1 MVRVAIDEQIFAI
14 QRYGGISRLFYEL
27 AKQFT
32 TTPDLG
38 VKLLPISAPIVNQYV
53 LGNPELTSSLQ
64 LHPAKNSIR
73 ALATYFS
80 HRTDVRDAQ
89 IVHNTFYLPHGLTGG
104 KGAKR
109 VVTIHDMIPELLP
122 KTRRRLDLLTM
133 KRRYVHQ
140 ADHIICVSAATRGDL
155 VRLYPEI
162 TAPIS
167 VVHHGVDPVF
177 TPNVPKWS
185 DLPEQYI
192 LFVGN
197 RDQYKDADILLKAFA
212 IFSKEFNDTTLLFV
226 GGGEF
231 TAKESKLMQTLGI
244 TRQVSQRSL
253 PDAEMSSAYCNA
265 LFTVFPSRF
274 EGFGLPALESMAS
287 GTATILANATSL
299 PEVGGDAALYFESG
313 NVAGLAEK
321 MLRLATNGD
330 LRSQLANAGI
340 IQAKGFSWAKCAA
353 ETAAVYQ
360 SSLNAN

>member
-1 MVRVAIDEQIFAI
+1 MRVAMDEQIFAI

-38 VKLLPISAPIVNQYV
+38 VELLPISAPIVNQYV
-53 LGNPELTSSLQ
+53 LDNPDLTAALRT
-64 LHPAKNSIR
+64 HPAKNSIS

-80 HRTDVRDAQ
+80 HRTDARGAQ

-104 KGAKR
+104 KGAR
-109 VVTIHDMIPELLP
+109 RIVTIHDMIPELLP

-177 TPNVPKWS
+177 TPDILRWS
-185 DLPEQYI
+185 DLPERYI

-197 RDQYKDADILLKAFA
+197 RDQYKDADILMKAFA
-212 IFSKEFNDTTLLFV
+212 AFAKEFTETTLLFV
-226 GGGEF
+226 GGGDF
-231 TAKESKLMQTLGI
+231 TTKEIKLMHTLGI
-244 TRQVSQRSL
+244 TQRVSQRSL

-265 LFTVFPSRF
+265 IFTVFPSRF

-287 GTATILANATSL
+287 GTATILANSTSL
-299 PEVGGDAALYFESG
+299 PEVGGEAALYFESG
-313 NVAGLAEK
+313 NVSDLAEK
-321 MLRLATNGD
+321 MLDLATNPQ
-330 LRSQLANAGI
+330 LRGQLAKAGI
-340 IQAKGFSWAKCAA
+340 YQAQGFSWAKCAT
-353 ETAAVYQ
+353 ETASVYQ
-360 SSLNAN
+360 ATLNAN

>member
-1 MVRVAIDEQIFAI
+1 MDEQIFAI

-32 TTPDLG
+32 LSPGLG
-38 VKLLPISAPIVNQYV
+38 VELLPVNAPIVNRYV
-53 LGNPELTSSLQ
+53 IDNPTLMSALKTTETNSSV
-64 LHPAKNSIR
+64 R

-80 HRTDVRDAQ
+80 HRTNARGAE
-89 IVHNTFYLPHGLTGG
+89 IVHNTFYLPHGLAGA

-109 VVTIHDMIPELLP
+109 IVTIHDMIPELLP

-133 KRRYVHQ
+133 KRRYVDQ

-155 VRLYPEI
+155 IRLYPEI

-185 DLPEQYI
+185 DLPEQYV

-197 RDQYKDADILLKAFA
+197 RGQYKDADILIQAFA
-212 IFSKEFNDTTLLFV
+212 QFTKQVSDVTLLFV

-231 TAKESKLMQTLGI
+231 TTRENKLMNSL
-244 TRQVSQRSL
+244 RVSRSVQQRSL
-253 PDAEMSSAYCNA
+253 PDSEMSSAYGNA

-299 PEVGGDAALYFESG
+299 PEVGGEAALYFESG
-313 NVAGLAEK
+313 DVNDLAQHMVTLATDPVLRTNLAKAGIAQAEK
-321 MLRLATNGD
+321 
-330 LRSQLANAGI
+330 
-340 IQAKGFSWAKCAA
+340 FSWVKCAQQTA
-353 ETAAVYQ
+353 EVYQ
-360 SSLNAN
+360 ETLKNG

>member
-1 MVRVAIDEQIFAI
+1 MDEQIFAI

-32 TTPDLG
+32 LSPELG
-38 VKLLPISAPIVNQYV
+38 VDLLPVSAPIVNRYV
-53 LGNPELTSSLQ
+53 IDNPALMSALRTTEANSSV
-64 LHPAKNSIR
+64 R
-73 ALATYFS
+73 ALAAYFS
-80 HRTDVRDAQ
+80 HRTNARGAE
-89 IVHNTFYLPHGLTGG
+89 IVHNTFYLPHGLAGAKG
-104 KGAKR
+104 AKGAKR
-109 VVTIHDMIPELLP
+109 IVTIHDMIPELLP

-155 VRLYPEI
+155 IRLYPEI

-167 VVHHGVDPVF
+167 VVYHGVDPVF

-185 DLPEQYI
+185 DLPDQYV

-197 RDQYKDADILLKAFA
+197 RGQYKDADILMKAFA
-212 IFSKEFNDTTLLFV
+212 RFAKQIPDVTLLFV

-231 TAKESKLMQTLGI
+231 AAEEIKLMNELGI
-244 TRQVSQRSL
+244 ARSVSQRSL
-253 PDAEMSSAYCNA
+253 PDAEMSSAYGNA

-299 PEVGGDAALYFESG
+299 PEVGGEAALYFESG
-313 NVAGLAEK
+313 DISDLAQH
-321 MLRLATNGD
+321 MVTLATD
-330 LRSQLANAGI
+330 PVSRANMADAGI
-340 IQAKGFSWAKCAA
+340 SQAAKFSWAKCAQQTA
-353 ETAAVYQ
+353 EVYQ
-360 SSLNAN
+360 ASLKSA

>member
-1 MVRVAIDEQIFAI
+1 MDEQIFAI

-32 TTPDLG
+32 TTPELG
-38 VKLLPISAPIVNQYV
+38 VELLPIRAPIVNHYV
-53 LGNPELTSSLQ
+53 LDNPELAAALHT
-64 LHPAKNSIR
+64 HPAKNSIT
-73 ALATYFS
+73 ALANYFS
-80 HRTDVRDAQ
+80 HRTDARGAEV
-89 IVHNTFYLPHGLTGG
+89 VHNTFYLPHGLTGA

-133 KRRYVHQ
+133 KRRYVDQ

-155 VRLYPEI
+155 IRLYPEI

-167 VVHHGVDPVF
+167 IVHHGVDPVF
-177 TPNVPKWS
+177 TPNIPKWS
-185 DLPEQYI
+185 DLPERYI

-197 RDQYKDADILLKAFA
+197 RDQYKDADILMKAFA
-212 IFSKEFNDTTLLFV
+212 QFSKEIPGVTLLFV
-226 GGGEF
+226 GGGQF
-231 TAKESKLMQTLGI
+231 TSKENKLMQSLGI
-244 TRQVSQRSL
+244 SQSVQQRSL

-313 NVAGLAEK
+313 DVTDLAQKMITLASDHEMKDHLAE
-321 MLRLATNGD
+321 
-330 LRSQLANAGI
+330 AGTA
-340 IQAKGFSWAKCAA
+340 QAARFSWAKCAA

-360 SSLNAN
+360 TTLTSN

>member
-1 MVRVAIDEQIFAI
+1 MDEQIFAI

-32 TTPDLG
+32 TTRELD
-38 VKLLPISAPIVNQYV
+38 VDMLPISAPIVNQYV
-53 LGNPELTSSLQ
+53 LDNPDLSIALRT
-64 LHPAKNSIR
+64 HAAKNSIS

-80 HRTDVRDAQ
+80 HRTDVRGAE

-133 KRRYVHQ
+133 KRRYTQQ

-177 TPNVPKWS
+177 APDIPRWS
-185 DLPEQYI
+185 DLPERYI

-212 IFSKEFNDTTLLFV
+212 AFSKELIGLTLLFV

-231 TAKESKLMQTLGI
+231 TSKESKLIQTLEI
-244 TRQVSQRSL
+244 TQQVSQRSL

-299 PEVGGDAALYFESG
+299 PEVGGEAALYFESG
-313 NVAGLAEK
+313 NASDLAEK
-321 MLRLATNGD
+321 MLDLATNPQ
-330 LRSQLANAGI
+330 LRDQLAQAGI
-340 IQAKGFSWAKCAA
+340 RQANRFSWAKCAT
-353 ETAAVYQ
+353 ETAHVYQ
-360 SSLNAN
+360 ATLNAD

>member
-1 MVRVAIDEQIFAI
+1 MDEQIFAI

-32 TTPDLG
+32 TTRELD
-38 VKLLPISAPIVNQYV
+38 VEMLPISAPIVNQYV
-53 LGNPELTSSLQ
+53 LDNRDLSIALRT
-64 LHPAKNSIR
+64 HAAKNSIS

-80 HRTDVRDAQ
+80 HRTDVRGAE

-133 KRRYVHQ
+133 KRRYVQQ

-177 TPNVPKWS
+177 TPNIPKWS
-185 DLPEQYI
+185 DLPERYI

-197 RDQYKDADILLKAFA
+197 RGQYKDADILLKAFVT
-212 IFSKEFNDTTLLFV
+212 FSQEFTGITLLFV
-226 GGGEF
+226 GGGKF
-231 TAKESKLMQTLGI
+231 TSKESKLMQNLGI
-244 TRQVSQRSL
+244 TGQVSQRSL
-253 PDAEMSSAYCNA
+253 PDAEISSAYCNA

-299 PEVGGDAALYFESG
+299 PEVGGNAALYFESG
-313 NVAGLAEK
+313 NVADLAET
-321 MLRLATNGD
+321 MHTLATGED
-330 LRSQLANAGI
+330 LRTQLANAGI
-340 IQAKGFSWAKCAA
+340 LQANGFSWAKCAA

-360 SSLNAN
+360 STLRAN

>member
-1 MVRVAIDEQIFAI
+1 MRVAMDEQIFAI

-32 TTPDLG
+32 TTPVLG
-38 VKLLPISAPIVNQYV
+38 VELLPIKAPIVNQYV
-53 LGNPELTSSLQ
+53 LENPELAAALHI
-64 LHPAKNSIR
+64 HPAKSSIR
-73 ALATYFS
+73 ALANYFS
-80 HRTDVRDAQ
+80 HRTNAQ
-89 IVHNTFYLPHGLTGG
+89 GAHVVHNTFYLPHGLAGAR
-104 KGAKR
+104 GAKR

-155 VRLYPEI
+155 IRLYPEI

-177 TPNVPKWS
+177 TPNIPKWS
-185 DLPEQYI
+185 DLPEHYI

-197 RDQYKDADILLKAFA
+197 RDQYKDADILLRAFA
-212 IFSKEFNDTTLLFV
+212 TFAKEFTETTLLFV
-226 GGGEF
+226 GGGDFTTKEF
-231 TAKESKLMQTLGI
+231 KLMQSLGI
-244 TRQVSQRSL
+244 TQRVSQRSL
-253 PDAEMSSAYCNA
+253 PDAEMSSAYCNS

-313 NVAGLAEK
+313 DVSDLTQKMITLAEDQG
-321 MLRLATNGD
+321 LNN
-330 LRSQLANAGI
+330 QLAQAGI
-340 IQAKGFSWAKCAA
+340 TQAARFSWAKCAV

-360 SSLNAN
+360 ATLSGN

>member
-1 MVRVAIDEQIFAI
+1 MDEQIFAI

-38 VKLLPISAPIVNQYV
+38 VELLPISAPIVNQYV
-53 LGNPELTSSLQ
+53 LDNPDLTAALQ
-64 LHPAKNSIR
+64 THPATNSIR

-177 TPNVPKWS
+177 TPNIPKWS
-185 DLPEQYI
+185 DLPDQYI

-231 TAKESKLMQTLGI
+231 TAKENKLMQTLGV
-244 TRQVSQRSL
+244 TEQVAQRSL

-313 NVAGLAEK
+313 NVADLAEK
-321 MLRLATNGD
+321 MLTLATGEN
-330 LRSQLANAGI
+330 LRTQLAKAGI
-340 IQAKGFSWAKCAA
+340 LQAKGFSWAKCAT
-353 ETAAVYQ
+353 ETAGVYQ
-360 SSLNAN
+360 DTLNAK

>member
-1 MVRVAIDEQIFAI
+1 MDEQIFAI

-32 TTPDLG
+32 TTPGLG
-38 VKLLPISAPIVNQYV
+38 VELLPISAPIVNQYV
-53 LGNPELTSSLQ
+53 LDNPDLTSTLQ
-64 LHPAKNSIR
+64 IRPAKNSIR

-80 HRTDVRDAQ
+80 HRTDARDAQ
-89 IVHNTFYLPHGLTGG
+89 IVHNTFYLPHGLAGG

-133 KRRYVHQ
+133 KRRYVDQ

-177 TPNVPKWS
+177 TPGIPKWS
-185 DLPEQYI
+185 DLPKQYI

-212 IFSKEFNDTTLLFV
+212 VFTSEFIGTTLLFV
-226 GGGEF
+226 GGGKF
-231 TAKESKLMQTLGI
+231 TTRENKLIQALGI
-244 TRQVSQRSL
+244 ATQVTQRSL

-313 NVAGLAEK
+313 NVADLAEK
-321 MLRLATNGD
+321 MLTLATDEN
-330 LRSQLANAGI
+330 LRTQLANAGI
-340 IQAKGFSWAKCAA
+340 LQARGFSWAKCAA

-360 SSLNAN
+360 STLSAN

>member
-1 MVRVAIDEQIFAI
+1 MDEQIFAI

-32 TTPDLG
+32 LSPELG
-38 VKLLPISAPIVNQYV
+38 VELLPVNAPIVNRYV
-53 LGNPELTSSLQ
+53 IDDPTLMSALKTTEANSSV
-64 LHPAKNSIR
+64 R

-80 HRTDVRDAQ
+80 HRTNARGAE
-89 IVHNTFYLPHGLTGG
+89 IVHNTFYLPHGLAGA

-109 VVTIHDMIPELLP
+109 IVTIHDMIPELLP

-133 KRRYVHQ
+133 KRRYVDQ

-155 VRLYPEI
+155 IRLYPEV

-185 DLPEQYI
+185 DLPEQYV

-197 RDQYKDADILLKAFA
+197 RGQYKDADILIQAFA
-212 IFSKEFNDTTLLFV
+212 QFAKQVPDVTLLFV

-231 TAKESKLMQTLGI
+231 TARENKLMNSL
-244 TRQVSQRSL
+244 RVSRSVQQRSL
-253 PDAEMSSAYCNA
+253 PDAEMSSAYGNA

-299 PEVGGDAALYFESG
+299 PEVGGEAALYFESG
-313 NVAGLAEK
+313 DVNDLAQHMLTLASDPVLRTNLAKAGIAQAEK
-321 MLRLATNGD
+321 
-330 LRSQLANAGI
+330 
-340 IQAKGFSWAKCAA
+340 FSWVKCAQQTA
-353 ETAAVYQ
+353 EVYQ
-360 SSLNAN
+360 ETLKNG

>member
-1 MVRVAIDEQIFAI
+1 MDEQIFAI

-32 TTPDLG
+32 LSPELG
-38 VKLLPISAPIVNQYV
+38 VDLLPVNAPIVNRYV
-53 LGNPELTSSLQ
+53 IDNPALMSALRTTEANSSV
-64 LHPAKNSIR
+64 R

-80 HRTDVRDAQ
+80 HRTNARGAE
-89 IVHNTFYLPHGLTGG
+89 IVHNTFYLPHGLAGA

-109 VVTIHDMIPELLP
+109 IVTIHDMIPELLP

-155 VRLYPEI
+155 IRLYPEI

-177 TPNVPKWS
+177 TPNVPKWA
-185 DLPEQYI
+185 DLPDKYV

-197 RDQYKDADILLKAFA
+197 RGQYKDADILIKAFA
-212 IFSKEFNDTTLLFV
+212 QFAKQVPDVTLLFV

-231 TAKESKLMQTLGI
+231 TARETKLMNTLRI
-244 TRQVSQRSL
+244 TRSVRQRSL
-253 PDAEMSSAYCNA
+253 PDAEMSSAYGNA

-299 PEVGGDAALYFESG
+299 PEVGGEAALYFQSG
-313 NVAGLAEK
+313 DVSDLAQHMVTLATDPVLRTNLAKAGVAQAEK
-321 MLRLATNGD
+321 
-330 LRSQLANAGI
+330 
-340 IQAKGFSWAKCAA
+340 FSWAKCAQQ
-353 ETAAVYQ
+353 TVQVYQ
-360 SSLNAN
+360 ETLKNT

>member
-1 MVRVAIDEQIFAI
+1 MRIAIDEQIFAI

-32 TTPDLG
+32 STPELG
-38 VKLLPISAPIVNQYV
+38 VELLPIRAPIVNHYV
-53 LGNPELTSSLQ
+53 LNNPELVAALHT
-64 LHPAKNSIR
+64 HPARNSIT
-73 ALATYFS
+73 ALANYFS
-80 HRTDVRDAQ
+80 HRTVAHGADV
-89 IVHNTFYLPHGLTGG
+89 VHNTFYLPHGLTGA

-133 KRRYVHQ
+133 KRRYVDQ

-155 VRLYPEI
+155 IRLYPEI
-162 TAPIS
+162 SAPIS
-167 VVHHGVDPVF
+167 IVHHGVDPVF

-185 DLPEQYI
+185 DLPERYV

-197 RDQYKDADILLKAFA
+197 RDQYKDADILMKAYA
-212 IFSKEFNDTTLLFV
+212 KFSKDIPNITLLFV
-226 GGGEF
+226 GGGKF
-231 TAKESKLMQTLGI
+231 TSKENKLMQSLGI
-244 TRQVSQRSL
+244 SHGLQQRSL
-253 PDAEMSSAYCNA
+253 PDVEMSSAYCNA

-299 PEVGGDAALYFESG
+299 PEVGGDGALYFESG
-313 NVAGLAEK
+313 DVTDLAQK
-321 MLRLATNGD
+321 MIILASNHEMK
-330 LRSQLANAGI
+330 SQLAEAGI
-340 IQAKGFSWAKCAA
+340 AQAARFSWAKCAA

-360 SSLNAN
+360 AALTNN

>member
-1 MVRVAIDEQIFAI
+1 MDEQIFAI
-14 QRYGGISRLFYEL
+14 QQYGGISRLFYEL
-27 AKQFT
+27 AKQFI
-32 TTPDLG
+32 TTPNLE
-38 VKLLPISAPIVNQYV
+38 VELLPISAPIVNKYV
-53 LGNPELTSSLQ
+53 LDNPDLTSELRVR
-64 LHPAKNSIR
+64 PAKNSIR
-73 ALATYFS
+73 ALANYFS
-80 HRTDVRDAQ
+80 HRTDARGAQ
-89 IVHNTFYLPHGLTGG
+89 IIHNTFYLPHGLTKR

-133 KRRYVHQ
+133 KRRYVLQ

-177 TPNVPKWS
+177 TPNIPKWS
-185 DLPEQYI
+185 DLPERYI

-197 RDQYKDADILLKAFA
+197 RDQYKDADILMKAFA
-212 IFSKEFNDTTLLFV
+212 FISKDFPNTTLLFV
-226 GGGEF
+226 GGGAF
-231 TAKESKLMQTLGI
+231 TSKESKLMQTLGI
-244 TRQVSQRSL
+244 AQQVTQRSL

-265 LFTVFPSRF
+265 IFTVFPSRF

-313 NVAGLAEK
+313 NVADLAEK
-321 MLRLATNGD
+321 MLTLYTDEN
-330 LRSQLANAGI
+330 LRTQLGNAGI
-340 IQAKGFSWAKCAA
+340 LQAKGFSWAKCAA

-360 SSLNAN
+360 STVNAH